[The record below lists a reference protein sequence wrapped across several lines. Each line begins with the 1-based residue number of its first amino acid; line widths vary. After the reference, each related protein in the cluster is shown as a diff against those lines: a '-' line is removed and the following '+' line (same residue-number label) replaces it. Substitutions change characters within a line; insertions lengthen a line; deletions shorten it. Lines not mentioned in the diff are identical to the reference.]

1 MSKGRRCSIAYRQ
14 PWGQILAIVFSVF
27 LCMTVNLLGHREAVA
42 ATSKINVYFNGTLLK
57 PAVAPYIDA
66 NGRTMVPIRVIMETM
81 NARVDW
87 IEAEKKVLIQRDSTT
102 LEMWIGSRMA
112 KLNGKTLKMDT
123 EPVLQQGTTMVPV
136 RVIGESFN
144 ARVDWDPSS
153 SNVRIWL
160 VEKVSTGQV
169 MVRGSY
175 VNIRPGPG
183 VEYNPPLEVVQ
194 KGTILPIL
202 GTVPGWY
209 QVKLAD
215 NRLGWIN
222 ADLVD
227 ILANPPS
234 TGGNGRQED
243 TEKRLENYVAVIGS
257 NPIAIL
263 AGAGSVYRQV
273 GVAPAGS
280 QLKVKEE
287 QQGWLKVELE
297 GGLTGWVPASLV
309 TLKPLESVSLLITGI
324 EVKTVPE
331 GIQLW
336 VQGTKAFNYNTLRL
350 YNPERIVWDIAGATL
365 NLPIDKR
372 EIEVGKN
379 GLARI
384 RVSQYTEDTV
394 RIVADITSSLKF
406 RATAAPEDRGRIFS
420 LYIPSLKN
428 SRIVLDPG
436 HGTDPQG
443 SDPGAIGP
451 MGVKEKDVNL
461 AIALKLADLLR
472 AEGAQVYL
480 TRSGEN
486 TPYTLVERARY
497 ANTLG
502 ADVFI
507 SIHSNASLNPEVGGT
522 ATYIYAPPDIELG
535 QQREERLRLARS
547 IQEALVA
554 ALGRR
559 NIGVLE
565 ANFAVL
571 RYTNMPS
578 VLVEVAFISNPE
590 EEQLL
595 NTPAFQARAA
605 SGIFQGLKRYFN

>member
-1 MSKGRRCSIAYRQ
+1 MSKGRRCSAAYRQ
-14 PWGQILAIVFSVF
+14 PWGQVLVFAFCLFLYITASIL
-27 LCMTVNLLGHREAVA
+27 LDQEAVA
-42 ATSKINVYFNGTLLK
+42 ATNKINIYFNGTLLN

-87 IEAEKKVLIQRDSTT
+87 IDAEKKVRIQRDSTT

-112 KLNGKTLKMDT
+112 KLNGQTLKLDT
-123 EPVLQQGTTMVPV
+123 EPVLRQGTTMVPV
-136 RVIGESFN
+136 RVIAESFN

-153 SNVRIWL
+153 SSVRIWL
-160 VEKVSTGQV
+160 AEKVSARQV

-194 KGTILPIL
+194 KGTILPVL
-202 GTVPGWY
+202 GAVPGWY
-209 QVKLAD
+209 QIQLAD

-227 ILANPPS
+227 ILTNPPS
-234 TGGNGRQED
+234 TDGNDRQGEREKKLED
-243 TEKRLENYVAVIGS
+243 YVAIAGS

-263 AGAGSVYRQV
+263 AGPGPVYRQV
-273 GVAPAGS
+273 GIAPAGS

-297 GGLTGWVPASLV
+297 GGLAGWLPASLI
-309 TLKPLESVSLLITGI
+309 TLKPLESGSLLITGI
-324 EVKTVPE
+324 EVKRVPE

-336 VQGTKAFNYNTLRL
+336 IQGTKAFNYNTLRL
-350 YNPERIVWDIAGATL
+350 YNPERIVWDIPGATL
-365 NLPIDKR
+365 NLPKDKW
-372 EIEVGKN
+372 EIEVGEN
-379 GLARI
+379 GLARV
-384 RVSQYTEDTV
+384 RVSQYAADTV

-406 RATAAPEDRGRIFS
+406 RETAAPEDKGRIFY

-428 SRIVLDPG
+428 SKIVLDPG

-451 MGVKEKDVNL
+451 SGIKEKDVNL

-486 TPYTLVERARY
+486 TTHRLVERALY
-497 ANTLG
+497 ANTVG

-522 ATYIYAPPDIELG
+522 ATYIYAPPDTELG
-535 QQREERLRLARS
+535 QQREERLRLARC

-571 RYTNMPS
+571 RHTNMPS

-595 NTPAFQARAA
+595 NNPAFQARAA
-605 SGIFQGLKRYFN
+605 SGILEGLKRYFN